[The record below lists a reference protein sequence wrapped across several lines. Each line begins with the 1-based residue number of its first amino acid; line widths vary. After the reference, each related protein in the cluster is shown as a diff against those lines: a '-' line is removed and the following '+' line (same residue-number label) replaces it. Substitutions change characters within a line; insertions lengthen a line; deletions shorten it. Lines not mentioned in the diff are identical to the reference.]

1 MPDLQ
6 KTDSVRI
13 FLDDGGGVDQKLS
26 HINLGEFYQTP
37 EQEVAQVEL
46 VSQCGLDWVLC
57 DWMDFVCVGSF

>member
-46 VSQCGLDWVLC
+46 VSQCGLD
-57 DWMDFVCVGSF
+57 